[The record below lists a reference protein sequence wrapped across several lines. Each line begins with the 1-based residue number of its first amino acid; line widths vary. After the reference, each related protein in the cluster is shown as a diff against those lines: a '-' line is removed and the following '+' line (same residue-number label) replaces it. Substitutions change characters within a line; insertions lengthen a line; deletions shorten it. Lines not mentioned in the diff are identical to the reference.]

1 MENQKL
7 VIITTVGPENPE
19 KATLP
24 FVLATACQA
33 LDSEVVIFMQTN
45 AVTLAKKGEAEKV
58 RTQGLAPL
66 KELLDTF
73 MEMGGS
79 LYICSACIKERGIT
93 IDTVVDG
100 TEIAAAGTLAA
111 QVLSATS
118 VVNY

>member
-24 FVLATACQA
+24 LVLATACQA
-33 LDSEVVIFMQTN
+33 LETEVVIFMQSN

-58 RTQGLAPL
+58 RAEGLAPL

-79 LYICSACIKERGIT
+79 LYLCSPCLKERGIT
-93 IDTVVDG
+93 MDTALDG
-100 TEIAAAGTLAA
+100 SEVAAAGTLAA
-111 QVLSATS
+111 EVLSATS